1 MEGMIKDM
9 SVSALTMGDFS
20 SQRKSTSTAE
30 IDLSVRV
37 LTAGFWPLV
46 SPSAS
51 IALPMEA
58 RSAFEE
64 FHSFYM
70 AKHNGRLLT
79 LQPGLGSAELS
90 AVFYGSDRT
99 QSFDCSFHKRRY
111 VFQVSTYQM
120 CILLLFNT
128 KDTLSYEANTFW
140 Y

>member
-1 MEGMIKDM
+1 M
-9 SVSALTMGDFS
+9 SVSALTMDDFS
-20 SQRKSTSTAE
+20 SQRKSAAADE

-46 SPSAS
+46 SPSAC
-51 IALPMEA
+51 ITLPMEA

-64 FHSFYM
+64 FHAFYM
-70 AKHNGRLLT
+70 AKHSGRLLT

-99 QSFDCSFHKRRY
+99 QSPECSYHKRRY
-111 VFQVSTYQM
+111 VLQVSTYQM

-128 KDTLSYEANTFW
+128 KDTLSYGVNLFFKICFFKV
-140 Y
+140 